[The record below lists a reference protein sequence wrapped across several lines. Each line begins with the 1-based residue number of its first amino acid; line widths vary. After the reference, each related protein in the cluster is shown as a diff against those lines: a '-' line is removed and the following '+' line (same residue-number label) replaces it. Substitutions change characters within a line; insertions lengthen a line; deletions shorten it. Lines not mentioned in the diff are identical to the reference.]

1 MTYENN
7 IGQNPYFYNAIHTNN
22 NNERDYAFHV
32 REDLE
37 VTAKIKK
44 IETDG
49 VLLELHA
56 TFQSGITTIIDSKSS
71 RKGKEKAKN
80 EESSSITYNLRNRN
94 LNREELFD
102 DSTMWHIGSLKFKI
116 MDDEMSELH
125 DKINALKK
133 RVKAERLLAG
143 LVLQSELKI
152 DEYL

>member
-1 MTYENN
+1 
-7 IGQNPYFYNAIHTNN
+7 NPYFYNAIHTNN

-56 TFQSGITTIIDSKSS
+56 TFQSGITTIIDEG
-71 RKGKEKAKN
+71 RKQHQAELAKQKQADGLARYIQQEDKLELIESYRQSIDIPKEVDELK
-80 EESSSITYNLRNRN
+80 
-94 LNREELFD
+94 NREELFD

-133 RVKAERLLAG
+133 
-143 LVLQSELKI
+143 
-152 DEYL
+152 

>member
-1 MTYENN
+1 
-7 IGQNPYFYNAIHTNN
+7 NPYFYNAIHTNN

-94 LNREELFD
+94 LVVELELIESYRQSIDIPKEVDELKNREELFD

-133 RVKAERLLAG
+133 
-143 LVLQSELKI
+143 
-152 DEYL
+152 